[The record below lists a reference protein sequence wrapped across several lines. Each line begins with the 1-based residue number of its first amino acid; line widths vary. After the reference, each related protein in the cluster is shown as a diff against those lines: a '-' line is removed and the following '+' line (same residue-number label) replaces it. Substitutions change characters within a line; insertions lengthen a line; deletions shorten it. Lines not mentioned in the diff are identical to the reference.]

1 MKLKIGITGG
11 IGSGKSIVSK
21 IIKTFGYAVLDADSI
36 AKEIMNS
43 DDSVQEM
50 IKREFGD
57 ESYLNSKLNSSFLSS
72 SVFNS
77 VENIKKINSIV
88 HPPVI
93 SKIEELIQ
101 TELKIKNLV
110 FVEAALIFESE
121 MDDILDHVLLVTA
134 REHLRI
140 KRIMERD
147 SSAEDEIRKRMQ
159 FQMPEDEKEKLSD
172 FTIHNDLT
180 LEELEK
186 RTKFFLQIFEFMS
199 NSDNKKS

>member
-11 IGSGKSIVSK
+11 IGSGKSSVSK
-21 IIKTFGYAVLDADSI
+21 LIKSAGYAVLDADSI
-36 AKEIMNS
+36 AKVIMNS
-43 DDSVQEM
+43 DVCVQKM
-50 IKREFGD
+50 IKNEFGE
-57 ESYLNSKLNSSFLSS
+57 ESYLDGKLNTSFLSS

-77 VENIKKINSIV
+77 IENIKKINGIV

-93 SKIEELIQ
+93 SKIEELMQ
-101 TELKIKNLV
+101 AELKIKKLV

-134 REHLRI
+134 REDIRI

-159 FQMPEDEKEKLSD
+159 FQMPEAEKEKLSD

-180 LEELEK
+180 LEELGK
-186 RTKFFLQIFEFMS
+186 KTKFFLQIFEFMS
-199 NSDNKKS
+199 NSDNK

>member
-11 IGSGKSIVSK
+11 IGSGKSSVSK
-21 IIKTFGYAVLDADSI
+21 IIKSAGYAVLDADSI

-43 DDSVQEM
+43 DVSVQKM
-50 IKREFGD
+50 IKKEFGD
-57 ESYLNSKLNSSFLSS
+57 ESYLDGKLNTSFLSS
-72 SVFNS
+72 IIFSFADNVR
-77 VENIKKINSIV
+77 KINSIV
-88 HPPVI
+88 HPSVF
-93 SKIEELIQ
+93 SKCQQLMDEELCNNDL
-101 TELKIKNLV
+101 T

-134 REHLRI
+134 KEDFRI

-147 SSAEDEIRKRMQ
+147 SLTADEIRKRMQ
-159 FQMPEDEKEKLSD
+159 FQMPEDEKENLSD

-186 RTKFFLQIFEFMS
+186 KTKFFLKIFEFMS
-199 NSDNKKS
+199 NSDNK